1 MTDSDKR
8 QKLRYFFKEWVLPV
22 IIALIIVLFLNKYVF
37 ILVTVP
43 TGSMEDTIIPVSY
56 THLDVYKRQC
66 QGKTC
71 GHLIMREIAN
81 ATGQNIKDIKFQTN
95 RPPVVGVKLGLI
107 AEEGRNEE

>member
-43 TGSMEDTIIPVSY
+43 TGSMEDTIIPGDRLFVNELFDIDDVKRGDIGIKN
-56 THLDVYKRQC
+56 HLF
-66 QGKTC
+66 
-71 GHLIMREIAN
+71 
-81 ATGQNIKDIKFQTN
+81 KFFLLLFLQI
-95 RPPVVGVKLGLI
+95 KLGNKK
-107 AEEGRNEE
+107 ADHQKNKC